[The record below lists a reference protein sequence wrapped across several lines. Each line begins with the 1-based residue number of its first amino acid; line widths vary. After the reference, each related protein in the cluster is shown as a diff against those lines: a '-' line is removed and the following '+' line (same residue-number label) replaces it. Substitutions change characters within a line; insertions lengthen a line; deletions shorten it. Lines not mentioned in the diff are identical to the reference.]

1 MYVPDRSKTKEMCDQ
16 VIIENGGMLRF
27 IPDCCKVIVENGGML
42 IVFRDC
48 REIQKCVIKLL
59 IVILMH

>member
-27 IPDCCKVIVENGGML
+27 IPIHLNNINLDNDNVYYYDPGTIIHVQIMA
-42 IVFRDC
+42 
-48 REIQKCVIKLL
+48 
-59 IVILMH
+59 

>member
-1 MYVPDRSKTKEMCDQ
+1 MYVPDRSKTKEMCD
-16 VIIENGGMLRF
+16 
-27 IPDCCKVIVENGGML
+27 KVIVENGEML

-59 IVILMH
+59 IIILMH

>member
-1 MYVPDRSKTKEMCDQ
+1 MCDQ

-59 IVILMH
+59 IIILMH